1 MFFDSFFSVLL
12 SALHSLHASLNRTN
26 QDDKLGLVLDTQ
38 QTHIIYRRSLIR
50 VFRFI
55 DDNIQRLIINAKIRT
70 LLDELQQ
77 PTSRVSRQ
85 LRITDGQQQDNRLVV
100 AGNSRGKNRTN
111 LQTTTSTKQLYLPG
125 NHSSAE
131 SYSSSGRDS
140 QNRLNVKILQQ
151 NHQPQKKFPDEN
163 DSSPESNSDSEHA
176 NDNDKRHD
184 SRKSLQ
190 NHSSSSTTNK
200 NEKRKR
206 SRSSSS
212 SSSSSSS
219 PTSPNHGGSRL
230 RRQTTKIPN
239 YSDKN
244 NHHHRLGSKK

>member
-1 MFFDSFFSVLL
+1 MIFDSFFSVLL

-100 AGNSRGKNRTN
+100 AGNSRGKNRNN
-111 LQTTTSTKQLYLPG
+111 LQTTTTSTKQLYLPG
-125 NHSSAE
+125 NSSAE
-131 SYSSSGRDS
+131 SYSSSGCNS
-140 QNRLNVKILQQ
+140 QNRLNAKILQQ

-163 DSSPESNSDSEHA
+163 DSSPESNSDLEHV
-176 NDNDKRHD
+176 NDNDN
-184 SRKSLQ
+184 RKSLQ
-190 NHSSSSTTNK
+190 NHSSSTTATNK

-219 PTSPNHGGSRL
+219 PNHDDGGGGGSRL